1 MTAMERKQV
10 LIYAAQHGD
19 AQALNQLIV
28 ISQTDARRYA
38 RRHCQ
43 ASDVDD
49 AVQEALLIMSRR
61 IAALKKPAAFAGWL
75 FTVVRRE
82 CDRLARAMFHGE
94 SLEDERVESY
104 LACKS
109 DAGLRHDLAT
119 ALESLPAHYL
129 EVILMR
135 DFEEMTISEMAS
147 TLSEEAGAIKS
158 RLHRARAL
166 VREYLLAPGSALS
179 G

>member
-1 MTAMERKQV
+1 MSASEVKQALV
-10 LIYAAQHGD
+10 VAVQHGNVVAFD
-19 AQALNQLIV
+19 RLLRV
-28 ISQTDARRYA
+28 SQTDARRYA

-43 ASDVDD
+43 SSDIDD
-49 AVQEALLIMSRR
+49 AVQETLLILTRR
-61 IAALKKPAAFAGWL
+61 IQTLKKPAAFAAWL

-82 CDRLARAMFHGE
+82 CDRLSRAMFRGD
-94 SLEDERVESY
+94 SLEDAHVEAC

-109 DAGLRHDLAT
+109 DEGLRHDLSI

-135 DFEEMTISEMAS
+135 DFEEMTISEMAAA
-147 TLSEEAGAIKS
+147 LSEEAGAIKS

-166 VREYLLAPGSALS
+166 VREYLLTPGAALI